1 MREYAGQRASEKLVG
16 SLVVAAEH
24 SGVQRRANFVAF
36 DFTER
41 QYGAIRTICK
51 PERAPFIIKVRYWLH
66 PAFSAELYDDQVREG
81 VRNGDVT
88 LVAPIDLDARA
99 LKDCAELA
107 LHFQKGFFGVGAV
120 ETKNDG
126 EGFWGGVR
134 QGDDA
139 ERDKSQR
146 CDNRAH

>member
-1 MREYAGQRASEKLVG
+1 MGEYAGQRASEKLVG

-24 SGVQRRANFVAF
+24 SGVQRRANLVAF

-41 QYGAIRTICK
+41 QYRAISTVCK
-51 PERAPFIIKVRYWLH
+51 AERAPFIVEIRHGLH
-66 PAFSAELYDDQVREG
+66 PAFSAELYYDQVREG

-99 LKDCAELA
+99 LKDGAELA

-120 ETKNDG
+120 ETKND
-126 EGFWGGVR
+126 
-134 QGDDA
+134 
-139 ERDKSQR
+139 
-146 CDNRAH
+146 